1 MILADI
7 YEPDELKQI
16 ADDVEDLGFD
26 YLVVG
31 VEKTYVIERKS
42 IVDLLGSIRGKS
54 GQDKVKNRFVEQL
67 RRIILVCEDLRKEG
81 NDAIPIL
88 IVEGNHFKRYKARYA
103 RMTPPQWM
111 GIQAKVAEMG
121 IGLIRTWSMDETKI
135 ALHVLNKRAGKGDV
149 EIPQLAINK
158 GLRDVRVEAANVLMA
173 ISGIGEKTATRL
185 LNRFGSVERVLMASE
200 DELMNVVS
208 EKIAKHIKEVIRY
221 RYNNTK
227 RLGGD

>member
-103 RMTPPQWM
+103 RMTLPQWM

-135 ALHVLNKRAGKGDV
+135 ALHVLNKRLVKG
-149 EIPQLAINK
+149 
-158 GLRDVRVEAANVLMA
+158 MW
-173 ISGIGEKTATRL
+173 
-185 LNRFGSVERVLMASE
+185 
-200 DELMNVVS
+200 
-208 EKIAKHIKEVIRY
+208 RY
-221 RYNNTK
+221 RSWQ
-227 RLGGD
+227 